1 MRSEVKALLLLEGRL
16 LLNRCR
22 DESGAF
28 YYALPGGGQRPFE
41 PMETALVREVLE
53 ETGLHIRAGR
63 LAAVAEEISENPQE
77 RERFPEYAH
86 RIHHIFLAE
95 CIGTKGEAPTG
106 LDSGQEGCEW
116 VSPAEAQRLPLCRLP
131 LRGQLCALIESP
143 GVRLLV
149 EKTDENVPSGSEAD
163 IGGAAF

>member
-1 MRSEVKALLLLEGRL
+1 MRSEVKAILLCGERV

-22 DESGAF
+22 TKTGTL
-28 YYALPGGGQRPFE
+28 YYTLPGGGQKPFE
-41 PMETALVREVLE
+41 PMEQALQREVLE
-53 ETGLHIRAGR
+53 ETGLQIKVGR
-63 LAAVAEEISENPQE
+63 LAAVSEEISADPAE
-77 RERFPEYAH
+77 RAAFPEYAH

-116 VSPAEAQRLPLCRLP
+116 VSPAEAQRLPLWPLP